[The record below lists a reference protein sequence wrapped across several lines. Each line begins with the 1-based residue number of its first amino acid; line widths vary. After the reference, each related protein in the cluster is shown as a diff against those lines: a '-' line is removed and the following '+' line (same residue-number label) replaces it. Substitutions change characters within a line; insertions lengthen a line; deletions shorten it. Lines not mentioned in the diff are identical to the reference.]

1 MAARRK
7 FTDINESFLCAQC
20 GAQVLPSRRS
30 CRNHC
35 PFCLY
40 SMHLDINPGDRA
52 ADCGGLMEPVR
63 VEYNSKKGYQI
74 VHRCKRCGHEAR
86 NIAALDD
93 PVQPDSLEAIL
104 QLMRRG

>member
-1 MAARRK
+1 MATRK
-7 FTDINESFLCAQC
+7 FTDINESFRCVQC
-20 GAQVLPSRRS
+20 GAQVLPSKRS

-35 PFCLY
+35 PFCLH

-52 ADCGGLMEPVR
+52 ADCGGIMEPVR
-63 VEYNSKKGYQI
+63 VEYHSKKGYQI
-74 VHRCKRCGHEAR
+74 IHRCTRCGTEAR

-104 QLMRRG
+104 KLMRNG

>member
-1 MAARRK
+1 
-7 FTDINESFLCAQC
+7 
-20 GAQVLPSRRS
+20 
-30 CRNHC
+30 
-35 PFCLY
+35 
-40 SMHLDINPGDRA
+40 MHLDINPGDRA
-52 ADCGGLMEPVR
+52 ADCGGIMEPVR

-74 VHRCKRCGHEAR
+74 VHRCMRCGTEAR